1 MSETSA
7 ATPNESAIR
16 RKAKRYGYFVRKS
29 RERTFHSNNLGEFML
44 LDVQHNMPILGWDY
58 GASLE
63 DIADFLSDEEVSA

>member
-29 RERTFHSNNLGEFML
+29 HERTFHSNNLGEYML
-44 LDVQHNMPILGWDY
+44 LDVQHNVPILGWDY
-58 GASLE
+58 DASLE
-63 DIADFLSDEEVSA
+63 DIAEFLIDEEVAA